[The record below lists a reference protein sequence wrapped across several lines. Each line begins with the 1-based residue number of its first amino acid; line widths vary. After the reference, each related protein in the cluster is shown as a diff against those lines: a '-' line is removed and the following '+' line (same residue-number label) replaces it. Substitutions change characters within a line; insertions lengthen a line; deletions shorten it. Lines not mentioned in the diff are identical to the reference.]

1 MIRFV
6 RAAGFA
12 AAAFALVAGASYSDP
27 AYAGETIAPAV
38 TIAVRVTPAVPVTT
52 GVPVATGVP
61 AVATTRETIAVPV
74 ATAVPA
80 VATTRTPPAST
91 MSDPNLFSKMWSNVT
106 QLVTP
111 RPQALVPTTL
121 APASRLAE
129 LVLTYAGTQTGD
141 REMECLANAVYF
153 EARSEPIEGQL
164 AVAEVVMNRAASGR
178 YPTDL
183 CAVITQ
189 KAQFSFI
196 RRGRFP
202 HADRASQA
210 WKNAIAI
217 ASIARQKLAG
227 NLPSSVL
234 WYHATYVS
242 PSWGK
247 RLTRQGQIGLHIF
260 YS

>member
-1 MIRFV
+1 MNRIV

-27 AYAGETIAPAV
+27 AAAGE
-38 TIAVRVTPAVPVTT
+38 
-52 GVPVATGVP
+52 
-61 AVATTRETIAVPV
+61 
-74 ATAVPA
+74 
-80 VATTRTPPAST
+80 
-91 MSDPNLFSKMWSNVT
+91 
-106 QLVTP
+106 
-111 RPQALVPTTL
+111 TL
-121 APASRLAE
+121 APAVVRTEAATPSTMTDPSLFSRMWSSVTALVTPKPEAPAPETEIAPGGRLAE
-129 LVLTYAGTQTGD
+129 LVLAYAGTQAGD

-164 AVAEVVMNRAASGR
+164 AVAEVVLNRAASGR

-183 CAVITQ
+183 CSVITQ

-202 HADRASQA
+202 RADRGSEA
-210 WKNAIAI
+210 WKKAVAI
-217 ASIARQKLAG
+217 ASIAKQKLAG

-242 PSWGK
+242 PKWGK
-247 RLTRQGQIGLHIF
+247 RLTRQTQIGLHIF

>member
-1 MIRFV
+1 MIRIV

-27 AYAGETIAPAV
+27 AVAGETVNKTPSVGAEAPQ
-38 TIAVRVTPAVPVTT
+38 
-52 GVPVATGVP
+52 
-61 AVATTRETIAVPV
+61 
-74 ATAVPA
+74 
-80 VATTRTPPAST
+80 ASIMT
-91 MSDPNLFSKMWSNVT
+91 DPSLFSKMWANVT
-106 QLVTP
+106 SLVTP
-111 RPQALVPTTL
+111 KAETPVPTASSPAKPL
-121 APASRLAE
+121 ADLILAH
-129 LVLTYAGTQTGD
+129 AGTQTGD

-164 AVAEVVMNRAASGR
+164 AVAEVVLNRASSGR

-202 HADRASQA
+202 HADRGSEA
-210 WKNAIAI
+210 WKKAVAI

-247 RLTRQGQIGLHIF
+247 RLTRQTQIGLHIF

>member
-1 MIRFV
+1 MNRIV
-6 RAAGFA
+6 RSAGFA

-27 AYAGETIAPAV
+27 ATAGETLAPAV
-38 TIAVRVTPAVPVTT
+38 VI
-52 GVPVATGVP
+52 
-61 AVATTRETIAVPV
+61 TRAPD
-74 ATAVPA
+74 
-80 VATTRTPPAST
+80 AST
-91 MSDPNLFSKMWSNVT
+91 MTDPSLFSKMWANVT
-106 QLVTP
+106 SLVTP
-111 RPQALVPTTL
+111 RDEAS
-121 APASRLAE
+121 APVAVSPAKPLAE
-129 LVLTYAGTQTGD
+129 LVSAYAGTQTGD

-164 AVAEVVMNRAASGR
+164 AVAEVVLNRASSGR

-196 RRGRFP
+196 QRGRFP
-202 HADRASQA
+202 RADRGSEA
-210 WKNAIAI
+210 WKKAVAI

-242 PSWGK
+242 PSWGR
-247 RLTRQGQIGLHIF
+247 RLTRQTQIGLHIF

>member
-1 MIRFV
+1 MIRIV

-27 AYAGETIAPAV
+27 ASAGETV
-38 TIAVRVTPAVPVTT
+38 
-52 GVPVATGVP
+52 
-61 AVATTRETIAVPV
+61 
-74 ATAVPA
+74 TAVPA
-80 VATTRTPPAST
+80 GITVEAPRAST
-91 MSDPNLFSKMWSNVT
+91 MTDPSLFSKMWANVT
-106 QLVTP
+106 ALVTP
-111 RPQALVPTTL
+111 TPATPVVAPVPTSDLAALVL
-121 APASRLAE
+121 A
-129 LVLTYAGTQTGD
+129 YAGTQAAD
-141 REMECLANAVYF
+141 REQECLANAVYF

-164 AVAEVVMNRAASGR
+164 AVAEVVLNRSASGR

-202 HADRASQA
+202 HADRGSEA
-210 WKNAIAI
+210 WKKAVAI

-227 NLPSSVL
+227 SLPSSCL

-242 PSWGK
+242 PKWGK
-247 RLTRQGQIGLHIF
+247 RLTRQTQIGLHIF

>member
-1 MIRFV
+1 MIRIL
-6 RAAGFA
+6 RSAGFA

-27 AYAGETIAPAV
+27 AAAAGEPMTKAPA
-38 TIAVRVTPAVPVTT
+38 AVSTEAPQ
-52 GVPVATGVP
+52 
-61 AVATTRETIAVPV
+61 
-74 ATAVPA
+74 
-80 VATTRTPPAST
+80 AST
-91 MSDPNLFSKMWSNVT
+91 MTDPNLFSKMWSNVSA
-106 QLVTP
+106 LVTP
-111 RPQALVPTTL
+111 KPESPAPATNL
-121 APASRLAE
+121 APATRLAE
-129 LVLTYAGTQTGD
+129 LVLAHAGIQTGD

-178 YPTDL
+178 YPSDL

-196 RRGRFP
+196 NRGRFP
-202 HADRASQA
+202 RADRGSEA
-210 WKNAIAI
+210 WRKAVAI

-242 PSWGK
+242 PSWGR
-247 RLTRQGQIGLHIF
+247 RLTRQTQIGLHIF

>member
-1 MIRFV
+1 MIRIV

-27 AYAGETIAPAV
+27 AAAGETVTAAPAV
-38 TIAVRVTPAVPVTT
+38 VSTEAA
-52 GVPVATGVP
+52 
-61 AVATTRETIAVPV
+61 
-74 ATAVPA
+74 
-80 VATTRTPPAST
+80 PAST
-91 MSDPNLFSKMWSNVT
+91 MTDPTLFSKMWASVT
-106 QLVTP
+106 ALVTP
-111 RPQALVPTTL
+111 KAEAPAPTTS
-121 APASRLAE
+121 PGTRLAE
-129 LVLTYAGTQTGD
+129 LVLAYAGTQAGD

-164 AVAEVVMNRAASGR
+164 AVAEVVLNRAASGR

-183 CAVITQ
+183 CSVITQ

-202 HADRASQA
+202 RADRGSEA
-210 WKNAIAI
+210 WKNAVAI

-234 WYHATYVS
+234 WYHASYVS

-247 RLTRQGQIGLHIF
+247 RLTKQTQIGLHIF

>member
-1 MIRFV
+1 MIRIV

-27 AYAGETIAPAV
+27 AAAGETLAPAV
-38 TIAVRVTPAVPVTT
+38 VIPQAP
-52 GVPVATGVP
+52 
-61 AVATTRETIAVPV
+61 E
-74 ATAVPA
+74 
-80 VATTRTPPAST
+80 AST
-91 MSDPNLFSKMWSNVT
+91 MTDPSLFSKMWANVT
-106 QLVTP
+106 ALVTP
-111 RPQALVPTTL
+111 KAEAPATTTL
-121 APASRLAE
+121 APATQLAE
-129 LVLTYAGTQTGD
+129 LVLAYAGTQTSD

-202 HADRASQA
+202 RADRGSDA
-210 WKNAIAI
+210 WKKAVAIS
-217 ASIARQKLAG
+217 SIARQKLAG
-227 NLPSSVL
+227 SLPSSVL

-242 PSWGK
+242 PKWGK
-247 RLTRQGQIGLHIF
+247 RLTKQTQIGLHIF

>member
-1 MIRFV
+1 MIRIV

-12 AAAFALVAGASYSDP
+12 AAAFALVAGATYSDP
-27 AYAGETIAPAV
+27 AAAGET
-38 TIAVRVTPAVPVTT
+38 
-52 GVPVATGVP
+52 VA
-61 AVATTRETIAVPV
+61 
-74 ATAVPA
+74 AVPA
-80 VATTRTPPAST
+80 VASTPTPPAST
-91 MSDPNLFSKMWSNVT
+91 MTDPNLFSKMWANVT
-106 QLVTP
+106 ALVTP
-111 RPQALVPTTL
+111 KTDSPVPTL

-129 LVLTYAGTQTGD
+129 LVLAFTGTQTSD

-202 HADRASQA
+202 RADRGSEA
-210 WKNAIAI
+210 WRKAVAIS
-217 ASIARQKLAG
+217 SIARQKLAAS
-227 NLPSSVL
+227 LPSSCL

-242 PSWGK
+242 PKWGK
-247 RLTRQGQIGLHIF
+247 HLTRQTQIGLHIF

>member
-1 MIRFV
+1 MNRIV

-27 AYAGETIAPAV
+27 AAAGETVSAAPAV
-38 TIAVRVTPAVPVTT
+38 VTAQAPQ
-52 GVPVATGVP
+52 
-61 AVATTRETIAVPV
+61 
-74 ATAVPA
+74 
-80 VATTRTPPAST
+80 AST
-91 MSDPNLFSKMWSNVT
+91 MTDPNLFSKMWANVT
-106 QLVTP
+106 ALVTP
-111 RPQALVPTTL
+111 KPETP
-121 APASRLAE
+121 APATAAVVAPAAQLAD
-129 LVLTYAGTQTGD
+129 LVLAYAGTQTGD

-183 CAVITQ
+183 CSVITQ

-202 HADRASQA
+202 RADRGSEA
-210 WKNAIAI
+210 WKKAVAI
-217 ASIARQKLAG
+217 ASIAKQKLAG

-247 RLTRQGQIGLHIF
+247 RLTRQTQIGLHIF

>member
-1 MIRFV
+1 MNRIV

-27 AYAGETIAPAV
+27 ASAGETAIAAPAGV
-38 TIAVRVTPAVPVTT
+38 TAEAPQ
-52 GVPVATGVP
+52 
-61 AVATTRETIAVPV
+61 
-74 ATAVPA
+74 
-80 VATTRTPPAST
+80 ASV
-91 MSDPNLFSKMWSNVT
+91 MSDPNLFSKMWANVT
-106 QLVTP
+106 ALVTP
-111 RPQALVPTTL
+111 KAE
-121 APASRLAE
+121 APAAAAPQLTRLAE
-129 LVLTYAGTQTGD
+129 LVTTYAGTQTGD

-196 RRGRFP
+196 HRGRFP
-202 HADRASQA
+202 QADHGSEA
-210 WKNAIAI
+210 WKKAVAI

-227 NLPSSVL
+227 SLPSGVL

-247 RLTRQGQIGLHIF
+247 RLTRQTQIGLHIF

>member
-1 MIRFV
+1 MNRTV

-27 AYAGETIAPAV
+27 AAAGETVTKAPAV
-38 TIAVRVTPAVPVTT
+38 VAIEAPQAPAIA
-52 GVPVATGVP
+52 
-61 AVATTRETIAVPV
+61 
-74 ATAVPA
+74 
-80 VATTRTPPAST
+80 
-91 MSDPNLFSKMWSNVT
+91 DPSLFSRMWANVS
-106 QLVTP
+106 
-111 RPQALVPTTL
+111 ALVAPKSDAP
-121 APASRLAE
+121 APASSPAKPLAD
-129 LVLTYAGTQTGD
+129 LVQAYAGTQTSD

-164 AVAEVVMNRAASGR
+164 AVAEVVLNRASSGR

-196 RRGRFP
+196 QRGRFP
-202 HADRASQA
+202 RADRGSEA
-210 WKNAIAI
+210 WRKAVAI

-247 RLTRQGQIGLHIF
+247 RLTRQTQIGLHIF

>member
-1 MIRFV
+1 MIRIV

-27 AYAGETIAPAV
+27 AAAGETLAPAV
-38 TIAVRVTPAVPVTT
+38 VRTEAPQTPQVSQ
-52 GVPVATGVP
+52 
-61 AVATTRETIAVPV
+61 
-74 ATAVPA
+74 
-80 VATTRTPPAST
+80 AST
-91 MSDPNLFSKMWSNVT
+91 MTDPNLFSKMWASVT
-106 QLVTP
+106 SLVTP
-111 RPQALVPTTL
+111 TPETPAPVAVP
-121 APASRLAE
+121 PATRLAE
-129 LVLTYAGTQTGD
+129 LVLAYAGTQTSD

-164 AVAEVVMNRAASGR
+164 AVAEVVLNRSASGR

-183 CAVITQ
+183 CSVITQ

-202 HADRASQA
+202 RADRGSEA
-210 WKNAIAI
+210 WKKAVAI

>member
-1 MIRFV
+1 MNRIV

-27 AYAGETIAPAV
+27 AAAGETVTAATAPA
-38 TIAVRVTPAVPVTT
+38 PQSPQ
-52 GVPVATGVP
+52 
-61 AVATTRETIAVPV
+61 
-74 ATAVPA
+74 
-80 VATTRTPPAST
+80 T
-91 MSDPNLFSKMWSNVT
+91 MTDPTLFSKMWASVT
-106 QLVTP
+106 ALVTP
-111 RPQALVPTTL
+111 KAETPAPAIVPTPAASL
-121 APASRLAE
+121 AD
-129 LVLTYAGTQTGD
+129 LVLAYAGTRTAD

-202 HADRASQA
+202 RADRGSEA
-210 WKNAIAI
+210 WKKAVAIA
-217 ASIARQKLAG
+217 AIARQKLAG

-247 RLTRQGQIGLHIF
+247 RLTRQTQIGLHIF

>member
-1 MIRFV
+1 MNRIV
-6 RAAGFA
+6 RSAGFA

-27 AYAGETIAPAV
+27 AAAGETLAPAV
-38 TIAVRVTPAVPVTT
+38 VRTKAP
-52 GVPVATGVP
+52 
-61 AVATTRETIAVPV
+61 E
-74 ATAVPA
+74 
-80 VATTRTPPAST
+80 AST
-91 MSDPNLFSKMWSNVT
+91 MTDPNLFSKMWANVT
-106 QLVTP
+106 SLVTP
-111 RPQALVPTTL
+111 RAE
-121 APASRLAE
+121 APAPVAVPSPAKPLAE
-129 LVLTYAGTQTGD
+129 LVQAYADTQTGD

-164 AVAEVVMNRAASGR
+164 AVAEVVLNRASSGR

-196 RRGRFP
+196 QRGRFP
-202 HADRASQA
+202 RADRGSDA
-210 WKNAIAI
+210 WRKAVAI

-247 RLTRQGQIGLHIF
+247 RLTRQTQIGLHIF

>member
-1 MIRFV
+1 MNRIV

-12 AAAFALVAGASYSDP
+12 AAAFALVAGPSYSAP
-27 AYAGETIAPAV
+27 ASAGETAV
-38 TIAVRVTPAVPVTT
+38 
-52 GVPVATGVP
+52 
-61 AVATTRETIAVPV
+61 
-74 ATAVPA
+74 AVPA
-80 VATTRTPPAST
+80 AVAAAPAPST
-91 MSDPNLFSKMWSNVT
+91 MTDPNLFAKMWASVT
-106 QLVTP
+106 SLVTP
-111 RPQALVPTTL
+111 RPEMPVAAPVPQAG
-121 APASRLAE
+121 RLAD
-129 LVLTYAGTQTGD
+129 LVLTHAGFVTPD
-141 REMECLANAVYF
+141 REQECLANAVYF

-178 YPTDL
+178 YPADL

-196 RRGRFP
+196 RHGRFP
-202 HADRASQA
+202 RADRNSEA
-210 WKNAIAI
+210 WRTAVAI

-227 NLPSSVL
+227 TLPSGVL

-247 RLTRQGQIGLHIF
+247 RLTRQTQIGLHIF

>member
-1 MIRFV
+1 MNRIV

-27 AYAGETIAPAV
+27 AAAGETLAPAV
-38 TIAVRVTPAVPVTT
+38 VRTQSSQTSPQPSIMT
-52 GVPVATGVP
+52 
-61 AVATTRETIAVPV
+61 
-74 ATAVPA
+74 
-80 VATTRTPPAST
+80 
-91 MSDPNLFSKMWSNVT
+91 DPSLFSKMWASVT
-106 QLVTP
+106 SLVTP
-111 RPQALVPTTL
+111 KPE
-121 APASRLAE
+121 APAPAATPVATQLAD
-129 LVLTYAGTQTGD
+129 LVIAYAGTQTGD

-164 AVAEVVMNRAASGR
+164 AVAEVVLNRASSGR

-196 RRGRFP
+196 QRGRVP
-202 HADRASQA
+202 RADRGSDA
-210 WKNAIAI
+210 WRKAVAI

-247 RLTRQGQIGLHIF
+247 RLTKQTQIGLHIF

>member
-1 MIRFV
+1 MNRIV

-12 AAAFALVAGASYSDP
+12 AAVFALVAGASYSDP
-27 AYAGETIAPAV
+27 ASAGETATKAPAV
-38 TIAVRVTPAVPVTT
+38 VSDQAA
-52 GVPVATGVP
+52 
-61 AVATTRETIAVPV
+61 
-74 ATAVPA
+74 
-80 VATTRTPPAST
+80 PAST
-91 MSDPNLFSKMWSNVT
+91 MTDPSLFSKMWANVT
-106 QLVTP
+106 SLVTP
-111 RPQALVPTTL
+111 KAETP
-121 APASRLAE
+121 APAAISPAKPLAE
-129 LVLTYAGTQTGD
+129 LVLAYAGTQTGD

-183 CAVITQ
+183 CSVITQ

-196 RRGRFP
+196 NRGRFP
-202 HADRASQA
+202 RADRGSEA
-210 WKNAIAI
+210 WKKAVAI

-247 RLTRQGQIGLHIF
+247 RLTRQTQIGLHIF

>member
-1 MIRFV
+1 MNRIV

-27 AYAGETIAPAV
+27 ARAGETAPAV
-38 TIAVRVTPAVPVTT
+38 SALAGPAAVHANLSDPNVFAKMWANVTALVTPGPEA
-52 GVPVATGVP
+52 P
-61 AVATTRETIAVPV
+61 AVA
-74 ATAVPA
+74 
-80 VATTRTPPAST
+80 
-91 MSDPNLFSKMWSNVT
+91 
-106 QLVTP
+106 
-111 RPQALVPTTL
+111 
-121 APASRLAE
+121 APAPQPGNLAD
-129 LVLTYAGTQTGD
+129 LVLAYANAAAAD
-141 REMECLANAVYF
+141 REQECLANAVYF

-196 RRGRFP
+196 RRGKFP
-202 HADRASQA
+202 RADRESAA
-210 WKNAIAI
+210 WKKAVAIA
-217 ASIARQKLAG
+217 AIARQKLAG
-227 NLPSSVL
+227 NLPSGVL

-242 PSWGK
+242 PKWGK
-247 RLTRQGQIGLHIF
+247 RLTKQTQIGLHIF

>member
-1 MIRFV
+1 MNRIVRF
-6 RAAGFA
+6 AGFA

-27 AYAGETIAPAV
+27 AAAGETAM
-38 TIAVRVTPAVPVTT
+38 T
-52 GVPVATGVP
+52 VP
-61 AVATTRETIAVPV
+61 AGL
-74 ATAVPA
+74 TAQAPQ
-80 VATTRTPPAST
+80 PST
-91 MSDPNLFSKMWSNVT
+91 MTDPNLFSKMWSNVT
-106 QLVTP
+106 ALVTP
-111 RPQALVPTTL
+111 KAEAPMPATPTIS
-121 APASRLAE
+121 PATRLAE
-129 LVLTYAGTQTGD
+129 LVLAYAGTQTGD

-202 HADRASQA
+202 RADRGSDA
-210 WKNAIAI
+210 WKKAVAI

-227 NLPSSVL
+227 NLPSGVL

-247 RLTRQGQIGLHIF
+247 RLTRQTQIGLHIF